1 MSTDFPRAGD
11 DEAIR
16 LSNSR
21 FEVFPHA
28 FARELKR
35 SFPDIWSAGGNIRGN
50 EAFELWKRANR
61 GVTSPAVLDW
71 IKERESWSARH
82 FEDGAQFND
91 RDTKPNLSNVAGVVA
106 QIKWGTV
113 GTLGRA
119 RMIEV
124 INELKEKQEERV
136 ALESI
141 QAGDLVTWRTRKGI
155 YQGVVDQLVTEGTAS
170 FGEEKL
176 EVEEVGPVA
185 LVEILIPNEDELEE
199 TGRVVGVP
207 ISQLTVTGELEARQL
222 SGRVLTALENKL
234 EEHNEEHGDDSRKRA
249 TLSMLEEVFKR
260 GVGAYKGNPSSVRPN
275 IPNAEAWAFAR
286 VNAFLYAL
294 ANLKFRRSKFDTDL
308 LPKDHPLSTK
318 GEDMEENR
326 ARVGVDQYTTEAE
339 ANRRADALGCEGSH
353 EMTVDGDVIFMPC
366 NTHSEYERLTDGAS
380 QQEEPGLHGY
390 GNRTQDPKNFERRA
404 IQDLDIQGE
413 GELPKIV
420 GYAAVFDSESRDL
433 GNFTEVIKPGAFNR
447 ALDENQDVRAF
458 VDHDA
463 SKILGR
469 TKAGTLELT
478 QDGVGLRV
486 EITPPDTTVGRDT
499 VESVRRGDLDSM
511 SFGFVVR
518 EDDWSEVEGRAVR
531 EIRDLDLHEVSLVSF
546 PAYEETSVAVRRLD
560 RQLNRRDGGAPVDL
574 LRLRIRINEN
584 R

>member
-1 MSTDFPRAGD
+1 MTTDFPREGD
-11 DEAIR
+11 DKAVK

-21 FEVFPHA
+21 FDVFPHA

-35 SFPDIWSAGGNIRGN
+35 SHPDIWSAGGNIRGN

-61 GVTSPAVLDW
+61 GSSSPAVQDW
-71 IKERESWSARH
+71 IREREAWAARH
-82 FEDGAQFND
+82 FEDGAQFKD
-91 RDTKPNLSNVAGVVA
+91 RELTPNRSNVAGVVA
-106 QIKWGTV
+106 QVKWGVV

-119 RMIEV
+119 RMLAV
-124 INELKEKQEERV
+124 LNELKERMEDR
-136 ALESI
+136 ATLEGI
-141 QAGDLVTWRTRKGI
+141 EVGDLVTWRTRKGK
-155 YQGVVDQLVTEGTAS
+155 YQGVVEKLVTEGTAS
-170 FGEEKL
+170 FGDEKL
-176 EVEEVGPVA
+176 EVDQVGPVA
-185 LVEILIPNEDELEE
+185 LVEILIVQDEELVESD
-199 TGRVVGVP
+199 RVVGVP
-207 ISQLTVTGELEARQL
+207 ISELTVTDSQEARQV
-222 SGRVLTALENKL
+222 SGAVRTSLENKVK
-234 EEHNEEHGDDSRKRA
+234 EHNEKHGDDSRKRA
-249 TLSMLEEVFKR
+249 TLSMLEKVFKR

-294 ANLKFRRSKFDTDL
+294 ANLKFRRGKFDTDL

-318 GEDMEENR
+318 GETMSENR
-326 ARVGVDQYTTEAE
+326 ERVGVDQYTTESE
-339 ANRRADALGCEGSH
+339 ANRRAESLGCEGSH

-366 NTHSEYERLTDGAS
+366 STHGEYERLTSEGDMDSAPAS
-380 QQEEPGLHGY
+380 PGY
-390 GNRTQDPKNFERRA
+390 NRSQDTKNFERRA
-404 IQDLDIQGE
+404 IQDLDIQGD

-469 TKAGTLELT
+469 TKAGTLELS
-478 QDGVGLRV
+478 QDATGLRV

-518 EDDWSEVEGRAVR
+518 DDDWSEVEGRAIR

-560 RQLNRRDGGAPVDL
+560 RQLNRRDGGAPLDL
-574 LRLRIRINEN
+574 VRLRLRINEQG
-584 R
+584 